1 MASKSKE
8 IWKQITALKGK
19 TTKNY
24 GISNFGNMCSY
35 QKSLQDK
42 RLIAFANNNGFPVT
56 TIRIDKR
63 STALFPHRQ
72 VANYFLKRPNA
83 KYTFVLH
90 LDHDKSNNHVS
101 NLKWATQAQQSEHN
115 KHNPVVKDAISRRIR
130 TGAMAKKLSDPK
142 VLKLKT
148 ELWNP
153 KRKITLKQLAA
164 KYDIAEMNLY
174 RIKSGTFW
182 YHIHVE
188 GEPVWENYKG
198 FIKNTK
204 LAEKQA
210 KKDKAAFD
218 KKAKQKDKK
227 TAKIKITN
235 KKDKKKEVKPSK
247 KNKADDKLKKKKRK

>member
-1 MASKSKE
+1 MASNTKE

-19 TTKNY
+19 TIKNY

-42 RLIAFANNNGFPVT
+42 QVIAFANNNGFPVT
-56 TIRIDKR
+56 TIRINKR
-63 STALFPHRQ
+63 STALFPHRE

-90 LDHDKSNNHVS
+90 LDHDKLNNNVS

-115 KHNPVVKDAISRRIR
+115 KHNPNVTDAISKRIR
-130 TGAMAKKLSDPK
+130 TGAMAKKLTDAK

-153 KRKITLKQLAA
+153 KRKLTLKQLAA

-174 RIKSGTFW
+174 RIKSGIFW
-182 YHIHVE
+182 YHIQVE
-188 GEPVWENYKG
+188 GEPVWENYKT
-198 FIKNTK
+198 FLKNTK

-210 KKDKAAFD
+210 KQDKALLD
-218 KKAKQKDKK
+218 KKNKLKEK
-227 TAKIKITN
+227 
-235 KKDKKKEVKPSK
+235 KKDKVKDSKKIKKNEAKPTK
-247 KNKADDKLKKKKRK
+247 KNKATDKSKKKKKK

>member
-1 MASKSKE
+1 MASNSKE

-19 TTKNY
+19 TIKNY

-42 RLIAFANNNGFPVT
+42 HVIAFANNNGFPVT
-56 TIRIDKR
+56 TIRINKR
-63 STALFPHRQ
+63 STALFPHRE

-90 LDHDKSNNHVS
+90 LDHDKSNNNVS

-115 KHNPVVKDAISRRIR
+115 KHNPTVKDAISKRVR
-130 TGAMAKKLSDPK
+130 TGAMAKKLTDAK

-153 KRKITLKQLAA
+153 KRKLTLKQLAA

-174 RIKSGTFW
+174 RIKSGLFW
-182 YHIHVE
+182 YHIQAE
-188 GEPVWENYKG
+188 GEPVWENYKT
-198 FIKNTK
+198 FLKNTK

-210 KKDKAAFD
+210 KQDKAVLD
-218 KKAKQKDKK
+218 KKNKLKEKKNDKVK
-227 TAKIKITN
+227 GS
-235 KKDKKKEVKPSK
+235 KKDKKKEVKPTK
-247 KNKADDKLKKKKRK
+247 KNKATDKSKKKKKK

>member
-1 MASKSKE
+1 MASNTKE

-19 TTKNY
+19 TNKNY

-42 RLIAFANNNGFPVT
+42 HVIAFANNNGFPVT
-56 TIRIDKR
+56 TIRINKR
-63 STALFPHRQ
+63 STALFPHRE

-90 LDHDKSNNHVS
+90 LDHDKSNNNVS

-115 KHNPVVKDAISRRIR
+115 KHNPNVIDAISKRVR
-130 TGAMAKKLSDPK
+130 TGAMAKKLTDAK

-153 KRKITLKQLAA
+153 KRKLTLKQLAA

-174 RIKSGTFW
+174 RIKSGLFW
-182 YHIHVE
+182 YHIQAE
-188 GEPVWENYKG
+188 GEPVWENYKT
-198 FIKNTK
+198 FLKNTK

-210 KKDKAAFD
+210 KQDKAVLD
-218 KKAKQKDKK
+218 KKNKLKEKKNDKVKDS
-227 TAKIKITN
+227 
-235 KKDKKKEVKPSK
+235 KKDKKKEVKPTK
-247 KNKADDKLKKKKRK
+247 KNKATDKSKKKKKK

>member
-1 MASKSKE
+1 MASNTKE

-19 TTKNY
+19 TIKNY

-42 RLIAFANNNGFPVT
+42 HVIAFANNNGFPVT
-56 TIRIDKR
+56 TIRINKR
-63 STALFPHRQ
+63 STALFPHRE

-115 KHNPVVKDAISRRIR
+115 KHNPNVKDAISKRVR
-130 TGAMAKKLSDPK
+130 TGAMAKKLTDAK

-153 KRKITLKQLAA
+153 KRKLTLKQLAA

-174 RIKSGTFW
+174 RIKSGLFW
-182 YHIHVE
+182 YHIQAE
-188 GEPVWENYKG
+188 GEPVWENYKT
-198 FIKNTK
+198 FLKNTK

-210 KKDKAAFD
+210 KQDKALLD
-218 KKAKQKDKK
+218 KKIKLKEKKNDKVKDS
-227 TAKIKITN
+227 
-235 KKDKKKEVKPSK
+235 KKDKKKEVKPTK
-247 KNKADDKLKKKKRK
+247 KNKATDKSKKKKKK

>member
-1 MASKSKE
+1 MASNTKE

-19 TTKNY
+19 TIKNY

-42 RLIAFANNNGFPVT
+42 QVIAFANNNGFPVT
-56 TIRIDKR
+56 TIRINKR
-63 STALFPHRQ
+63 STALFPHRE

-115 KHNPVVKDAISRRIR
+115 KHNPNVKDAISKRVR
-130 TGAMAKKLSDPK
+130 TGAMAKKLTDAK

-153 KRKITLKQLAA
+153 KRKLTLKQLAA

-174 RIKSGTFW
+174 RIKSGLFW
-182 YHIHVE
+182 YHIQAE
-188 GEPVWENYKG
+188 GEPVWENYKT
-198 FIKNTK
+198 FLKNTK

-210 KKDKAAFD
+210 KQDKALLD
-218 KKAKQKDKK
+218 KKIKLKEKKNDKVKDS
-227 TAKIKITN
+227 
-235 KKDKKKEVKPSK
+235 KKDKKKEVKPTK
-247 KNKADDKLKKKKRK
+247 KNKATDKSKKKKKK